1 MDKLKKYQTAI
12 INFLETYATERY
24 GEDPSNLETQVI
36 KDLSGQHFQLIR
48 VGWDNDRHIYFTAFH
63 IDIKNE
69 KIWVRINNTEEMIA
83 DELIKRGIAK
93 SEIVLAFHPPSL
105 RKYTEFAVV

>member
-1 MDKLKKYQTAI
+1 MDRTIRYQIAI
-12 INFLETYATERY
+12 INFLETYAEAQY
-24 GEDPSNLETQVI
+24 GEDPSNIETEVI
-36 KDLSGQHFQLIR
+36 KDLNGQHFQLIR
-48 VGWDNDRHIYFTAFH
+48 LGWNDDKYVYFTAFH

-83 DELIKRGIAK
+83 DELIKRGIEK

-105 RKYTEFAVV
+105 RKYTEFAMT